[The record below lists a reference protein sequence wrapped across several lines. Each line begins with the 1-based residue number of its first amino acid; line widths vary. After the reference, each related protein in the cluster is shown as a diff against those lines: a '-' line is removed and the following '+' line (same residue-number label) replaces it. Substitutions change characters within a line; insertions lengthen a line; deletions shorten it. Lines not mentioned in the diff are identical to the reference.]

1 MHQKVVVAVVGA
13 LLTTVSLITAGCGL
27 QPSAQ
32 SATDNSVSR
41 EALGRDERLCV
52 TNNTGMTVKIVWSY
66 EDSQDAL
73 VNDLLTAG
81 ATNCATGSNTG
92 AYGLTVRVRW
102 NDRLSQLFTVY
113 NPSVGTPQ
121 VVIDSDKQS
130 AMDVTRCGQVY
141 GWTGVNYCSQ
151 SFEVNQSNTYGA
163 YGWHESVLTR
173 IGDSANYKEF
183 TLSLNR

>member
-1 MHQKVVVAVVGA
+1 MHQKVVVAAVGA
-13 LLTTVSLITAGCGL
+13 LLATVSLITAGCAL
-27 QPSAQ
+27 QPSGQ

-52 TNNTGMTVKIVWSY
+52 TNNTGMTVKILWSY
-66 EDSQDAL
+66 EDTKEPLA
-73 VNDLLTAG
+73 NDLLTAG
-81 ATNCATGSNTG
+81 ATNCAAGSNTG
-92 AYGLTVRVRW
+92 AFGLTVRVRW

-121 VVIDSDKQS
+121 VVVDSDKQS

>member
-1 MHQKVVVAVVGA
+1 
-13 LLTTVSLITAGCGL
+13 
-27 QPSAQ
+27 
-32 SATDNSVSR
+32 
-41 EALGRDERLCV
+41 
-52 TNNTGMTVKIVWSY
+52 
-66 EDSQDAL
+66 
-73 VNDLLTAG
+73 
-81 ATNCATGSNTG
+81 
-92 AYGLTVRVRW
+92 VRW

-121 VVIDSDKQS
+121 VVVDSDQQS

-151 SFEVNQSNTYGA
+151 SLEVNQSNTYRA
-163 YGWHESVLTR
+163 YGWHESVLSR